1 MEEIEKGKED
11 VKLFV
16 DKMENHPKPVS
27 DREILSVIKE
37 EKYFPVKF
45 SKPIKLSLLIKYYN
59 KYWNNE
65 FTDESSSEEESDGVP
80 YRSIF
85 DNQK

>member
-1 MEEIEKGKED
+1 MEDLKKNKESHNVI
-11 VKLFV
+11 VKN
-16 DKMENHPKPVS
+16 KERHVS

-37 EKYFPVKF
+37 EKVFPIKF
-45 SKPIKLSLLIKYYN
+45 SKPIKLSLLIKYYH

-65 FTDESSSEEESDGVP
+65 FTDESSSEEESDGIP

-85 DNQK
+85 D

>member
-1 MEEIEKGKED
+1 MEEIKKGTED

-16 DKMENHPKPVS
+16 SKKEKSDKPVS

-37 EKYFPVKF
+37 EKYLPVKF

-85 DNQK
+85 NNQK